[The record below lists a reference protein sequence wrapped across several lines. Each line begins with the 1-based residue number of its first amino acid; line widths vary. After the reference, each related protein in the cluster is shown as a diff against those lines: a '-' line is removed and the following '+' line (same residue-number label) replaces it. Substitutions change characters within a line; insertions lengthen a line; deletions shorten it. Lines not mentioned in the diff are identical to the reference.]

1 MTAQREWFEKDYYAT
16 LGVPKDAT
24 AKDVTRAYRKLARDL
39 HPDANPGDAA
49 AEARFKEVSAA
60 YDVIGD
66 EERRA
71 EYDQVRAMGP
81 VGGSM
86 GGGFGGPGGFSGGFP
101 GGAGF
106 DLGDLFGG
114 LFGGQGGGGHGGRR
128 GADLETRLTLSF
140 VEAVEGVT
148 TSVHLVSDAACSTCG
163 GNGARPGTRPTTC
176 GACAG
181 RGVQAD
187 DQGPFSFSRPCGS
200 CGGRGQ
206 QVDDPCGTC
215 RGSGSERRPLKVK
228 VRIPAGVDDGQR
240 IRLKGRGEPGRGGP
254 NGDLFVVVSVE
265 PHARFGRRGDHLT
278 VGVSITY
285 PQAVLGAEVQVS
297 TLDGGTVTLK
307 VPAGTRSGQAFR
319 IRGRGIPAKRGS
331 GDLLATVEVH
341 VPAEPT
347 DAERAAVEALATAMA
362 EGSDEADDAT
372 DAS

>member
-81 VGGSM
+81 VGGSR
-86 GGGFGGPGGFSGGFP
+86 GGGFGGPGGFP

-176 GACAG
+176 SACVG

-187 DQGPFSFSRPCGS
+187 DQGPFSFRRPCGS

-215 RGSGSERRPLKVK
+215 RGSGSERRPREVK

-285 PQAVLGAEVQVS
+285 PQAVLGAEVQVP

-319 IRGRGIPAKRGS
+319 IRGRGIPANRGS
-331 GDLLATVEVH
+331 GDLLATIEVH

-347 DAERAAVEALATAMA
+347 DAERAAVEALANTMA